1 MGNLL
6 SDMLVVRD
14 VLLGPP
20 HDVQCE
26 WVDSRWEFLLG
37 LVQRDLLARV
47 QVLNHHARQDL
58 LQGQEKP

>member
-1 MGNLL
+1 MGKVVV
-6 SDMLVVRD
+6 VVRD

-26 WVDSRWEFLLG
+26 GVDACREFLLG
-37 LVQRDLLARV
+37 LVQWDLLTRV

-58 LQGQEKP
+58 LQRHVKP